1 MKLLDEKVP
10 GRISIVIGLVVTTHG
25 NLGVELL
32 GSAQMI
38 IGPVRNAKAVS
49 ITHESSME
57 NIRDAIAAAV
67 VEVGTDDNGVII
79 VTDMF
84 GGTPA
89 NVSMTFLEPQI
100 VEVLTGVNL
109 PMLLKFF
116 NSQESL
122 GLDEL
127 AGILKSY
134 GQQSIALASEYL
146 QR

>member
-1 MKLLDEKVP
+1 MVGL
-10 GRISIVIGLVVTTHG
+10 IVATHG
-25 NLGVELL
+25 NLGAELL
-32 GSAQMI
+32 LSTQMI

-49 ITHESSME
+49 INQDNSME
-57 NIRDAIAAAV
+57 DIRDAIAAAV
-67 VEVGTDDNGVII
+67 DEVGTDGNGVII

-89 NVSMTFLEPQI
+89 NVSMTFLEPKA

-116 NSQESL
+116 NSQENL
-122 GLDEL
+122 ELDEL
-127 AGILKSY
+127 AEILKSY
-134 GQQSIALASEYL
+134 GRQSIALASEYL

>member
-1 MKLLDEKVP
+1 M
-10 GRISIVIGLVVTTHG
+10 IGLVVATHG
-25 NLGVELL
+25 NLGAELL
-32 GSAQMI
+32 ASAQMI
-38 IGPVRNAKAVS
+38 IGPVLNARAVS
-49 ITHESSME
+49 INQENSME
-57 NIRDAIAAAV
+57 DIRDAIDQAV
-67 VEVGTDDNGVII
+67 KEVSSDKAGVII

-89 NVSMTFLEPQI
+89 NVSMTFLEPQS
-100 VEVLTGVNL
+100 VEVLTGANL

-146 QR
+146 KR

>member
-1 MKLLDEKVP
+1 M
-10 GRISIVIGLVVTTHG
+10 IGLVVVTHG
-25 NLGVELL
+25 NLGRELI
-32 GSAQMI
+32 AAAEMI
-38 IGPVRNAKAVS
+38 IGPVRNARAVS
-49 ITHESSME
+49 ITQESSME
-57 NIRDAIAAAV
+57 SIREAITSAITAV
-67 VEVGTDDNGVII
+67 INDGNGVII

-89 NVSMTFLEPQI
+89 NVSMTFLEPQA

-116 NSQESL
+116 NSQENL

-134 GQQSIALASEYL
+134 GQQSITLASEYL

>member
-1 MKLLDEKVP
+1 MV
-10 GRISIVIGLVVTTHG
+10 GLVVATHG
-25 NLGVELL
+25 NLGAELL
-32 GSAQMI
+32 VSAQMI
-38 IGPVRNAKAVS
+38 IGPVRNARSVS
-49 ITHESSME
+49 INQDSSME
-57 NIRDAIAAAV
+57 DIRDNIATAV
-67 VEVGTDDNGVII
+67 AEVNADENGTII
-79 VTDMF
+79 ATDMF

-89 NVSMTFLEPQI
+89 NVSMTFLEPQT

-116 NSQESL
+116 NSQENL
-122 GLDEL
+122 ALDEL

>member
-1 MKLLDEKVP
+1 M
-10 GRISIVIGLVVTTHG
+10 IGLVVATHG
-25 NLGVELL
+25 NLGSELL
-32 GSAQMI
+32 LSAQMI
-38 IGPVRNAKAVS
+38 IGPVINARPVS
-49 ITHESSME
+49 ITHDSSME
-57 NIRDAIAAAV
+57 AIRDAIAEAV
-67 VEVGTDDNGVII
+67 TEVGQDGHGVII

-89 NVSMTFLEPQI
+89 NVSMTFLEPQS
-100 VEVLTGVNL
+100 VEVITGVNL
-109 PMLLKFF
+109 PMILKFF

>member
-1 MKLLDEKVP
+1 M
-10 GRISIVIGLVVTTHG
+10 IGLVVATHG
-25 NLGVELL
+25 NLGAELL
-32 GSAQMI
+32 ASAQMI
-38 IGPVRNAKAVS
+38 IGPVLNARSVS
-49 ITHESSME
+49 INQENSME
-57 NIRDAIAAAV
+57 DIRDAIDKAV
-67 VEVGTDDNGVII
+67 KEVTSDEAGVII

-89 NVSMTFLEPQI
+89 NVSMTFLEPQS
-100 VEVLTGVNL
+100 VEVLTGANL

-134 GQQSIALASEYL
+134 GQQSIVLASEYL
-146 QR
+146 KR

>member
-1 MKLLDEKVP
+1 MVGL
-10 GRISIVIGLVVTTHG
+10 IVATHG
-25 NLGVELL
+25 NLGTELL
-32 GSAQMI
+32 LSTQMI

-49 ITHESSME
+49 INQDNSME
-57 NIRDAIAAAV
+57 DIRDAIAAAV
-67 VEVGTDDNGVII
+67 DEVGTDGNGVII

-89 NVSMTFLEPQI
+89 NVSMTFLEPKA

-116 NSQESL
+116 NSQENL
-122 GLDEL
+122 ELDEL
-127 AGILKSY
+127 AEILKSY
-134 GQQSIALASEYL
+134 GRQSIALASEYL

>member
-1 MKLLDEKVP
+1 M
-10 GRISIVIGLVVTTHG
+10 IGLVVTTHG
-25 NLGVELL
+25 NLGAELL
-32 GSAQMI
+32 ASVQMI
-38 IGPVRNAKAVS
+38 IGPVRNARAVS
-49 ITHESSME
+49 ITQDSSME
-57 NIRDAIAAAV
+57 DIRDAIAAAIA
-67 VEVGTDDNGVII
+67 EVGSDDHGVII

-89 NVSMTFLEPQI
+89 NVSMTFLEPQN

-127 AGILKSY
+127 AGTLKSY

>member
-1 MKLLDEKVP
+1 M
-10 GRISIVIGLVVTTHG
+10 IGLVVATHG
-25 NLGVELL
+25 NLGSELL
-32 GSAQMI
+32 MSAQMI
-38 IGPVRNAKAVS
+38 IGPVINARAVS
-49 ITHESSME
+49 ITHDSSME
-57 NIRDAIAAAV
+57 AIRDAIAEAV
-67 VEVGTDDNGVII
+67 AEVGTDNQGVII

-89 NVSMTFLEPQI
+89 NVSMTFLEPQS
-100 VEVLTGVNL
+100 VEVMTGVNL
-109 PMLLKFF
+109 PMILKFF
-116 NSQESL
+116 NSQETI

>member
-1 MKLLDEKVP
+1 M
-10 GRISIVIGLVVTTHG
+10 IGLVVATHG
-25 NLGVELL
+25 HLGSELL
-32 GSAQMI
+32 ASVQMI
-38 IGPVRNAKAVS
+38 IGPVRNARSVS
-49 ITHESSME
+49 INQDNSME
-57 NIRDAIAAAV
+57 DIRAAIDKAIK
-67 VEVGTDDNGVII
+67 EVGADGAGVII

-89 NVSMTFLEPQI
+89 NVSMTFLEPQL

-109 PMLLKFF
+109 PILLKFF
-116 NSQESL
+116 NSQENL

-146 QR
+146 KR

>member
-1 MKLLDEKVP
+1 M
-10 GRISIVIGLVVTTHG
+10 IGLVVATHG
-25 NLGVELL
+25 NLGGELL
-32 GSAQMI
+32 ASAQMI
-38 IGPVRNAKAVS
+38 IGPVRNARAVS
-49 ITHESSME
+49 INQDSSLE
-57 NIRDAIAAAV
+57 DIRDAITAAIA
-67 VEVGTDDNGVII
+67 EVGTDDKGVII

-89 NVSMTFLEPQI
+89 NVSMTFLQPQA

-116 NSQESL
+116 NIQENL
-122 GLDEL
+122 GLDDS
-127 AGILKSY
+127 AAILKSY

>member
-1 MKLLDEKVP
+1 MKVYIRLRIGNIATGCFEISLRGFQYFSTNKPKVATLHP
-10 GRISIVIGLVVTTHG
+10 WSDNEIH
-25 NLGVELL
+25 
-32 GSAQMI
+32 
-38 IGPVRNAKAVS
+38 
-49 ITHESSME
+49 
-57 NIRDAIAAAV
+57 AAV
-67 VEVGTDDNGVII
+67 TEVGTDKHGVII

-89 NVSMTFLEPQI
+89 NVSMTFLEPQS

-116 NSQESL
+116 NSQENL
-122 GLDEL
+122 DLDEL

>member
-1 MKLLDEKVP
+1 M
-10 GRISIVIGLVVTTHG
+10 IGLVVATHG
-25 NLGVELL
+25 NLGSELL
-32 GSAQMI
+32 MSAQMI
-38 IGPVRNAKAVS
+38 IGPVINARAVS
-49 ITHESSME
+49 ITHDSSME
-57 NIRDAIAAAV
+57 VIRDAIAEAV
-67 VEVGTDDNGVII
+67 AEVGKDDQGVII

-89 NVSMTFLEPQI
+89 NVSMTFLEPQS
-100 VEVLTGVNL
+100 VEVMTGVNL
-109 PMLLKFF
+109 PMILKFF
-116 NSQESL
+116 NSQETI

>member
-1 MKLLDEKVP
+1 M
-10 GRISIVIGLVVTTHG
+10 IGLVVVTHG
-25 NLGVELL
+25 KLGRELI
-32 GSAQMI
+32 AAAEMI
-38 IGPVRNAKAVS
+38 IGPVRNARAVS
-49 ITHESSME
+49 ITQESSME
-57 NIRDAIAAAV
+57 SIREAITSAITAV
-67 VEVGTDDNGVII
+67 INDGSGVII

-89 NVSMTFLEPQI
+89 NVSMTFLEPQA

-116 NSQESL
+116 NSQENL

-134 GQQSIALASEYL
+134 GQQSITLASEYL

>member
-1 MKLLDEKVP
+1 MV
-10 GRISIVIGLVVTTHG
+10 GLVVASHG

-32 GSAQMI
+32 SSAQMI

-49 ITHESSME
+49 INQDNSME
-57 NIRDAIAAAV
+57 DIRDAIAAAIA
-67 VEVGTDDNGVII
+67 EVSTDGKGVII

-89 NVSMTFLEPQI
+89 NVSMTFLEPES

-122 GLDEL
+122 ALDDL
-127 AGILKSY
+127 AAILKSY

>member
-1 MKLLDEKVP
+1 M
-10 GRISIVIGLVVTTHG
+10 IGLVVATHG
-25 NLGVELL
+25 NLGSELL
-32 GSAQMI
+32 LSAQMI
-38 IGPVRNAKAVS
+38 IGPVINARSVS
-49 ITHESSME
+49 ITHDSSME
-57 NIRDAIAAAV
+57 AIRDAIAEAV
-67 VEVGTDDNGVII
+67 TEVGQDGHGVII

-89 NVSMTFLEPQI
+89 TVSMTFLEPQS
-100 VEVLTGVNL
+100 VEVITGVNL
-109 PMLLKFF
+109 PMILKFF

>member
-1 MKLLDEKVP
+1 M
-10 GRISIVIGLVVTTHG
+10 IGLVVATHG
-25 NLGVELL
+25 NLGAELL
-32 GSAQMI
+32 ASAQMI
-38 IGPVRNAKAVS
+38 IGPVLNARSVS
-49 ITHESSME
+49 INQENSME
-57 NIRDAIAAAV
+57 DIRDAIDKAIK
-67 VEVGTDDNGVII
+67 EVSSDDAGVII

-89 NVSMTFLEPQI
+89 NVSMTFLEPQS
-100 VEVLTGVNL
+100 VEVLTGANL

-146 QR
+146 KR

>member
-1 MKLLDEKVP
+1 M
-10 GRISIVIGLVVTTHG
+10 IGLVVATHG
-25 NLGVELL
+25 NLGSELL
-32 GSAQMI
+32 LSAQMI
-38 IGPVRNAKAVS
+38 IGPVINARSVS
-49 ITHESSME
+49 ITHDSSME
-57 NIRDAIAAAV
+57 AIRDAIAEAV
-67 VEVGTDDNGVII
+67 TEVGKDDHGVII

-89 NVSMTFLEPQI
+89 NVSMTFLEPQS
-100 VEVLTGVNL
+100 VEVITGVNL
-109 PMLLKFF
+109 PMILKFF

>member
-1 MKLLDEKVP
+1 M
-10 GRISIVIGLVVTTHG
+10 IGLVVAAHG
-25 NLGVELL
+25 NLGSELL
-32 GSAQMI
+32 MSAQMI
-38 IGPVRNAKAVS
+38 IGPVINARAVS
-49 ITHESSME
+49 ITHDSSME
-57 NIRDAIAAAV
+57 AIRDAIAEAV
-67 VEVGTDDNGVII
+67 AEVGKDDQGVII

-89 NVSMTFLEPQI
+89 NVSMTFLEPQS
-100 VEVLTGVNL
+100 VEVMTGVNL
-109 PMLLKFF
+109 PMILKFF
-116 NSQESL
+116 NSQETI

>member
-1 MKLLDEKVP
+1 M
-10 GRISIVIGLVVTTHG
+10 IGLVVATHG
-25 NLGVELL
+25 NLGSEMLQ
-32 GSAQMI
+32 SAQMI
-38 IGPVRNAKAVS
+38 IGPVMNARAVS
-49 ITHESSME
+49 ITHDSSME
-57 NIRDAIAAAV
+57 AIRDAITEAV
-67 VEVGTDDNGVII
+67 AEVGKDDQGVII

-89 NVSMTFLEPQI
+89 NVSMTFLEPQS
-100 VEVLTGVNL
+100 VEVITGVNL
-109 PMLLKFF
+109 PMILKFF
-116 NSQESL
+116 NSQETI

>member
-1 MKLLDEKVP
+1 M
-10 GRISIVIGLVVTTHG
+10 IGLVVATHG
-25 NLGVELL
+25 DL
-32 GSAQMI
+32 GSEFLASVQMI
-38 IGPVRNAKAVS
+38 IGPVRNARAVS
-49 ITHESSME
+49 ITQESSME
-57 NIRDAIAAAV
+57 DVRNAV
-67 VEVGTDDNGVII
+67 ATAVAEVGTDDDGVII
-79 VTDMF
+79 VTDML

-89 NVSMTFLEPQI
+89 NVSMAFLEPQA
-100 VEVLTGVNL
+100 VEILTGVNL

>member
-1 MKLLDEKVP
+1 M
-10 GRISIVIGLVVTTHG
+10 IGVVVATHG
-25 NLGVELL
+25 NLGAELL
-32 GSAQMI
+32 VSTQMI
-38 IGPVRNAKAVS
+38 IGPVRNARSVS
-49 ITHESSME
+49 INQDNSME
-57 NIRDAIAAAV
+57 DIRDAIAAAIA
-67 VEVGTDDNGVII
+67 EVGTDGNGVII

-89 NVSMTFLEPQI
+89 NVSMTFLEPQA
-100 VEVLTGVNL
+100 VVVLTGVNL

-134 GQQSIALASEYL
+134 GQQSIILASEYL

>member
-1 MKLLDEKVP
+1 M
-10 GRISIVIGLVVTTHG
+10 IGLVVATHG
-25 NLGVELL
+25 NLGSELL
-32 GSAQMI
+32 MSAQMI
-38 IGPVRNAKAVS
+38 IGPVVNARAVS
-49 ITHESSME
+49 ITHDSSME
-57 NIRDAIAAAV
+57 TIRDAIAEAV
-67 VEVGTDDNGVII
+67 AEVGKDEHGVII

-89 NVSMTFLEPQI
+89 NVSMTFLEPQS
-100 VEVLTGVNL
+100 VEVMTGVNL
-109 PMLLKFF
+109 PMILKFF
-116 NSQESL
+116 NSQETI

>member
-1 MKLLDEKVP
+1 MV
-10 GRISIVIGLVVTTHG
+10 GLVVATHG
-25 NLGVELL
+25 NLGAELL
-32 GSAQMI
+32 LSTQMI

-49 ITHESSME
+49 INQDNSME
-57 NIRDAIAAAV
+57 DIRDAIAAAV
-67 VEVGTDDNGVII
+67 DEVGTDGNGVII

-89 NVSMTFLEPQI
+89 NVSMTFLEPKT
-100 VEVLTGVNL
+100 VEILTGVNL

-116 NSQESL
+116 NSQENL

-127 AGILKSY
+127 AEILKSY
-134 GQQSIALASEYL
+134 GRQSIALASEYL